1 MGNIMIS
8 IKRFLGNKNTVTILG
23 VIIGIVVL
31 YFGYNIRVKQAVEPQ
46 QIPYAKVEIAS
57 NTLITD
63 SMLGMIKVSKSFV
76 DQTPNLVTSKA
87 QLIGKYV
94 SYDTT
99 VAEGGLFY
107 KTEVMTEEQKEAA
120 RVRLANARNKIGNK

>member
-1 MGNIMIS
+1 MIS

-57 NTLITD
+57 N
-63 SMLGMIKVSKSFV
+63 
-76 DQTPNLVTSKA
+76 
-87 QLIGKYV
+87 
-94 SYDTT
+94 
-99 VAEGGLFY
+99 
-107 KTEVMTEEQKEAA
+107 
-120 RVRLANARNKIGNK
+120 